1 VCAAALSL
9 LTKSWPDQR
18 AEPRAI
24 PGTQVVEAIKF
35 LSTYADILPGQ
46 DTIKGV
52 RAFDSNVLAANVL
65 TLEPRSRL
73 IFTSG
78 AGDRTERYI
87 LVRTLRVPGPDS
99 TITWDREPASQRI
112 VAPIGKA
119 LPGAMGGR
127 EGLDAAPGP
136 DGLTGNPGYP
146 GRSAATIYLVVN
158 RIEGGPIELDLRGQD
173 GGEGGIGQ
181 TGGDGGLGRAGNRAL
196 AVFGI
201 CQAPAG
207 SGGNGGQGGNG
218 GSGGEGGRGGNG
230 GTLVLLAPAADL
242 ERIAAQIRVD
252 VRPGKGGAGG
262 PGGEP
267 GRGGEGG
274 AAGRAESPCAP
285 GQPGKDGANGQRGQ
299 QGTSGPDGQ
308 PGVFAKTALTEQQI
322 RTLQLRGEAKK

>member
-1 VCAAALSL
+1 MTRLLIAPSVCAAAFSV

-24 PGTQVVEAIKF
+24 PGTHVVDAIKF

-127 EGLDAAPGP
+127 DGLDAAPGP
-136 DGLTGNPGYP
+136 DGLTGNSGYT
-146 GRSAATIYLVVN
+146 GRSAPTIYLVVN

-181 TGGDGGLGRAGNRAL
+181 TGGDGG
-196 AVFGI
+196 
-201 CQAPAG
+201 
-207 SGGNGGQGGNG
+207 QGGNG

-230 GTLVLLAPAADL
+230 GTLVLLAPAAEL

-252 VRPGKGGAGG
+252 VRPGTGGAGG

-267 GRGGEGG
+267 GRGGDGG
-274 AAGRAESPCAP
+274 TAGRA
-285 GQPGKDGANGQRGQ
+285 GQ

-308 PGVFAKTALTEQQI
+308 PGLFAKTGLTEQQI
-322 RTLQLRGEAKK
+322 RTLQLT